1 MPGRLAGEGNA
12 APEFKN
18 GKKTFEAVLRSS
30 CPIDI
35 IIISL
40 GTNDLLTKY
49 NKKVEEIINDLEWY
63 TNIINLYNENCDVRN
78 KYFNNRTPEIYYI
91 MPFDIQEPTDKVMN
105 KLIKIKREHI
115 ICHFKEKKYNIIIP
129 ENMTYF
135 KDKIHINYNG
145 HKVMANLVHNYIKAK
160 EKEVVIK

>member
-49 NKKVEEIINDLEWY
+49 NKKVKEIINDLEWY

-115 ICHFKEKKYNIIIP
+115 ICHFKEKNII
-129 ENMTYF
+129 
-135 KDKIHINYNG
+135 
-145 HKVMANLVHNYIKAK
+145 
-160 EKEVVIK
+160 